1 MIVLILLIILTLAA
15 VGAGLFQMSQQQ
27 HVNAALETGGGRR

>member
-1 MIVLILLIILTLAA
+1 MIFLILLAVLTLAA

-27 HVNAALETGGGRR
+27 AVLTCSRP

>member
-1 MIVLILLIILTLAA
+1 MIIPILLAVLTLAA
-15 VGAGLFQMSQQQ
+15 VGAGLFQVSQQQ

>member
-27 HVNAALETGGGRR
+27 AVLTCSRP

>member
-1 MIVLILLIILTLAA
+1 MTILILLAVLTLAA

-27 HVNAALETGGGRR
+27 AVLTCSRP